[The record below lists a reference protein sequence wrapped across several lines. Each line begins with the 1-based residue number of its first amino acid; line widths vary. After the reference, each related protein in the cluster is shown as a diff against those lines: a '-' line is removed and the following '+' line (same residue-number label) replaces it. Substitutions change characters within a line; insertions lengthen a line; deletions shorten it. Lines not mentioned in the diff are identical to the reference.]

1 MSTQPVED
9 QVREATKRRI
19 KAPKKPPTPRDSDA
33 SGNIQYSVQQYFI
46 LPDMSDVGLS
56 EELSSD
62 EAEEQMRLREKRF
75 RKEKSGSKTP
85 PAGVESSDES
95 GDEEAPKKAE
105 NVEEEKGEKKN
116 GVLEKNEE
124 KTEGKEEKKEEEP
137 AEATEQAEKSTTA
150 AEPAD
155 EASATGEEADD

>member
-105 NVEEEKGEKKN
+105 NVEEEKGERER
-116 GVLEKNEE
+116 EKNEE

-137 AEATEQAEKSTTA
+137 AEATEQAEESTTA